1 MKNKIIKVLVF
12 ALVAVML
19 FGTVSSFAFKSY
31 DTYTYDANGAYV
43 ESPMA
48 YKPAL
53 SVSHAEMH
61 VTGSNLCSDIFAD
74 VDGYIYVVDSNKN
87 RIVVMNETYDY
98 VGEITTYVDE
108 YGKEQTFNSPD
119 GIFVTNPQ
127 ISRVQKDQKYIY
139 VADTGNKRVVV
150 FDQSYNYVKTI
161 LKPDNDIIADGAF
174 QPQAVAVDIYGRIFI
189 SSTACYEGI
198 IVLSPDGEFNGFI
211 GAQKISY
218 TIIEM
223 IFNRF
228 KSAEDRANE
237 LKTLPVAYN
246 NITVDNEGFI
256 YASITFEEDDR
267 ANQLAAL
274 TSKDPVYSPVK
285 KFNSMGDHILN
296 RNGFFDPSGEVSV
309 FDESELSNITDIALG
324 AEGAWT
330 ILDKNRARTYTYD
343 KNGNLLYAFGDIG
356 MQLGSCA
363 SSSDMTYQAVTMLD
377 KYGNPLLFDHL
388 GRQVLT
394 DKNGNV
400 VVYDADGNEMAFD
413 ATKQMYDSLGS
424 KVLIDDGKIDA
435 YQYEIKKEYRLILL
449 DNSNKGGYYLNVY
462 IPTDYAN
469 AITTALYYENTHN
482 HHSAVDAWRD
492 VLTLNNNLDL
502 AYIGIGRALYYQGE
516 YAEAMEMLEGA
527 YDTEYWSLAYAELRK
542 GLIGKLML
550 VFILVVIALLV
561 VVVKFLGWAKKKNKA
576 VSLKVGRKTYL
587 EELLYAFHLVFHPFD
602 GFWDLKHEK
611 RGSVRAASTILLLTI
626 VAFFYNAVGQGY
638 SFAPR
643 PTDSNILIQVFS
655 IAVPVILW
663 TVANWCLTTLFE
675 GEGSMKDIYIATC
688 YSLSPLPVFVTIA
701 TILTNVLTASEA
713 QIVNL
718 LITFAAIWMVIL
730 LFFGMLVTHDY
741 SMGKNFLTVICS
753 ILAAAV
759 IIFVIV
765 LFAGLV
771 TKMYTFVDS
780 IITEIS
786 TRV

>member
-19 FGTVSSFAFKSY
+19 FGSVSSFAFKSY
-31 DTYTYDANGAYV
+31 DTYTYDANGVYV

-53 SVSHAEMH
+53 SVSHAEMN
-61 VTGSNLCSDIFAD
+61 VSGSNLCSDIFAD
-74 VDGYIYVVDSNKN
+74 VDGYIYIVDSKQG
-87 RIVVMNETYDY
+87 RIVMLNETYDY
-98 VGEITTYVDE
+98 VGELSSYVDE
-108 YGKEQTFNSPD
+108 YGKEQTFKDPD
-119 GIFVTNPQ
+119 GVFVTNPQ

-150 FDQSYNYVKTI
+150 FDQSFNYVKTI
-161 LKPDNDIIADGAF
+161 LKPDNDIIEDGAF

-218 TIIEM
+218 TIVEM

-237 LKTLPVAYN
+237 LKNLPVAYN
-246 NITVDNEGFI
+246 NIIVDNEGFI
-256 YASITFEEDDR
+256 YASITFDSADKSE
-267 ANQLAAL
+267 QLAAL

-285 KFNSMGDHILN
+285 KFNSMGNHILS
-296 RNGFFDPSGEVSV
+296 RNGFFDPSGEVNV
-309 FDESELSNITDIALG
+309 FDETELSNITDIALG

-330 ILDKNRARTYTYD
+330 ILDKTRARTYTYD

-356 MQLGSCA
+356 MQLGSC
-363 SSSDMTYQAVTMLD
+363 SSTSDMTYQAVTVLD
-377 KYGNPLLFDHL
+377 KYGNPLLYDNL
-388 GRQVLT
+388 DRQVLT
-394 DKNGNV
+394 DKNGAV
-400 VVYDADGNEMAFD
+400 VVYDSNGNEIAFD
-413 ATKQMYDSLGS
+413 ASVQMYDSLGN
-424 KVLIDDGKIDA
+424 KVLIEDGEIDP
-435 YQYEIKKEYRLILL
+435 YQYKTKKEYRLILL
-449 DNSNKGGYYLNVY
+449 DDSNKGGYYLNVY

-469 AITTALYYENTHN
+469 AITTALHYENTHN

-516 YAEAMEMLEGA
+516 YSEAMEMLEGA

-542 GLIGKLML
+542 GVIGKLML
-550 VFILVVIALLV
+550 LFILVVIAILV
-561 VVVKFLGWAKKKNKA
+561 VIVKFLGWAKKKNKA
-576 VSLKVGRKTYL
+576 VSLKVGRKSYL

-611 RGSVRAASTILLLTI
+611 RGSVRAATTILLLTI

-638 SFAPR
+638 SFSPR

-675 GEGSMKDIYIATC
+675 GEGSIKDIYIATC

-713 QIVNL
+713 QIVSL

-741 SMGKNFLTVICS
+741 SMGKNFLTILCS

-786 TRV
+786 TRL